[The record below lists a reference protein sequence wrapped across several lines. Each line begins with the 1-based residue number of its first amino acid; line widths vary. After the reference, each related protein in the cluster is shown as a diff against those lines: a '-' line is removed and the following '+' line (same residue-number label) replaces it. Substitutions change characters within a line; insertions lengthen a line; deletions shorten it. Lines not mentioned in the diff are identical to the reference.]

1 MRSGEGVFGDSMFDN
16 GGVSSEK
23 VAEDARLRPGIWL
36 LPFRE
41 GPHVDMNDITAR
53 EKKRTVSPHR
63 NYRKS
68 PHTIS
73 LSLWIVVYIPRE
85 RAPSIFSILSN
96 RFSSRQKKEKAR
108 LV

>member
-73 LSLWIVVYIPRE
+73 LAVDRCVHTPRT
-85 RAPSIFSILSN
+85 SHIHF
-96 RFSSRQKKEKAR
+96 FH
-108 LV
+108 LVESVFK